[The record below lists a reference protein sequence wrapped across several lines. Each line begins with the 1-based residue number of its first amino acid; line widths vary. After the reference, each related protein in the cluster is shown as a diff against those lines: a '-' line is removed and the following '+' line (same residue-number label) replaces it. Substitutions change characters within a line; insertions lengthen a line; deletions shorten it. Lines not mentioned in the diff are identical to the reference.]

1 MLKLKQYQDH
11 ALTALTHFL
20 QACRTT
26 SIENAFKAELAAQ
39 NRADEPYQAIFG
51 DIPSVCLRIPTGG
64 GKTLMAAHAVALA
77 GKAVQDSDTPV
88 ALWLTPSDMIRT
100 QTMDALSDVRHP
112 YRQAMAEHFGDKIQV
127 CDLESL
133 QTVSPHDIGKTCI
146 VVVATIQSFNVTNTA
161 KRNVYSFFEEL
172 APHFDHVPTS
182 IRDGLEKVSENDLE
196 SQPYLTIKDVGR
208 IKHSVANWLHM
219 QRPIVIVD
227 EAHNNRTHR
236 FFKTLGRLN
245 PGCVIELTATPVPG
259 NNVLYH
265 VSAQELKTEEMIKLP
280 IVLAEHPGGWRECL
294 QDAILTR
301 NRLELLAQKE
311 TDYVRPIALIQ
322 AESANNEATVSVVRQ
337 HLVQHENIPEEQ
349 IAIAT
354 GSEKELEGIDLFDRA
369 CKIRYVITIAALR
382 EGWDCSFAY
391 VLASLQSMSSSTAVE
406 QLLGRV
412 LRMPYAK
419 ARQQDALNKAYTH
432 IVAESFAEAAGGLKD
447 RMVQNMGFE
456 RLETASIIV
465 SQQSS
470 LLPDEDGLS
479 SAKIDQHTPKTP
491 YVSAVPDF
499 HIQVNQVPDTQHWPD
514 AVKAVVKIRPSTQ
527 GATLLLKG
535 TLDTD
540 TLAQAE
546 AFISQT
552 VTPKI
557 RESVKEQFQ
566 AHRAM
571 RQAMRAPA
579 QLGLTFALIPQL
591 CLELDGYLEVV
602 EKETLT
608 ELGDWDLLDQ
618 PVQLAGF
625 AIHESI
631 NSFEIDVNG
640 EKVKYRHIDAQQLKL
655 NDVISSVNEQDLV
668 RWLDT
673 QTRKP
678 YISQRQLQAYL
689 VKMMSY
695 LIHDRG
701 FTLTA
706 LVRARFQLAQALGK
720 EIERLRQIAMEKGF
734 QGRLIDMTVP
744 DAKDTAKYSFRF
756 EPGKYPA
763 RLFYQGSYEFNKHFY
778 PTIHDLREKTD
789 GGRTSE
795 EFLCAQAIDAHAK
808 VKLWVRNI
816 ERQPQYS
823 FWLPTSNDYFY
834 PDFVAELVDGRVLVV
849 EYKGKPYETNDD
861 SREKRQIGEQW
872 EKSSNGRCLF
882 LFAVK
887 QDEDGRSVHQQLAD
901 KLTSTHHNT

>member
-1 MLKLKQYQDH
+1 MLKLKQYQDNALA
-11 ALTALTHFL
+11 ALTQFL
-20 QACRTT
+20 QACRSV
-26 SIENAFKAELAAQ
+26 SIEDAFKAILVSQ
-39 NRADEPYQAIFG
+39 NRVNEPYQAIFK
-51 DIPSVCLRIPTGG
+51 DVPSVCLRIPTGG

-77 GKAVQDSDTPV
+77 GKAVQDSDRPI

-112 YRQAMAEHFGDKIQV
+112 YRQAMAEYFGDKIQV

-133 QTVSPHDIGKTCI
+133 QTISPHDVGKACI

-172 APHFDHVPTS
+172 APHFDNVPAS
-182 IRDGLEKVSENDLE
+182 ISEGLEKVSETDLE
-196 SQPYLTIKDVGR
+196 TQPYLTAKDIGR
-208 IKHSVANWLHM
+208 IKYSVSNWLHM

-227 EAHNNRTHR
+227 EAHNNRTDR

-245 PGCVIELTATPVPG
+245 PGCVIELTATPVAG

-280 IVLAEHPGGWRECL
+280 IVLAEHPNGWRDCL
-294 QDAILTR
+294 RDAILTR

-322 AESANNEATVSVVRQ
+322 AESVNNEATVAVVRQ
-337 HLVQHENIPEEQ
+337 HLIEQENIPEEQ
-349 IAIAT
+349 IAVAT

-369 CKIRYVITIAALR
+369 CKIRYVITVAALR

-391 VLASLQSMSSSTAVE
+391 VLASLQSMNSSTAVE
-406 QLLGRV
+406 QLLGRI
-412 LRMPYAK
+412 LRMPYART
-419 ARQQDALNKAYTH
+419 RQQEALNKAYAH
-432 IVAESFAEAAGGLKD
+432 IVAENFAEAAESLKD

-456 RLETASIIV
+456 RLETASMIIP
-465 SQQSS
+465 QQPS
-470 LLPDEDGLS
+470 LLPDGDGPGSGTTLGDYS
-479 SAKIDQHTPKTP
+479 PKTP
-491 YVSAVPDF
+491 YVPAIPDC
-499 HIQVNQVPDTQHWPD
+499 HIQLNQVPDTKHWPD
-514 AVKAVVKIRPSTQ
+514 EVKAVVEIRPSTQ

-535 TLDTD
+535 TLDTE

-552 VTPKI
+552 VPPKM

-566 AHRAM
+566 AHRAI
-571 RQAMRAPA
+571 RQALRAPA
-579 QLGLTFALIPQL
+579 QLGLSFALIPQL

-602 EKETLT
+602 EKETLSD
-608 ELGDWDLLDQ
+608 LGDWDLLDQ
-618 PVQLAGF
+618 SVQLAGF
-625 AIHESI
+625 TIHESI
-631 NSFEIDVNG
+631 NSFEIDMNG
-640 EKVKYRHIDAQQLKL
+640 EKVKYRYIDAQQLKL
-655 NDVISSVNEQDLV
+655 NDVASTVSEQDLV

-673 QTRKP
+673 ETRKQ
-678 YISQRQLQAYL
+678 YVSQLQLQAYL
-689 VKMMSY
+689 VKVVSY

-706 LVRARFQLAQALGK
+706 LVRARFQLAQAISK
-720 EIERLRQIAMEKGF
+720 EIERLRQLAMEKGF
-734 QGRLIDMTVP
+734 QGRLMEMTVP
-744 DAKDTAKYSFRF
+744 DVDDTAKYSFRF

-763 RLFYQGSYEFNKHFY
+763 RLFYHGSYEFNKHFY
-778 PTIHDLREKTD
+778 PAIHDLREKTD

-795 EFLCAQAIDAHAK
+795 EFLCARAIDTHAK
-808 VKLWVRNI
+808 VKQWVRNI

-823 FWLPTSNDYFY
+823 FWLPTSTDYFY
-834 PDFVAELVDGRVLVV
+834 PDFVAELDDGRVLAV

-861 SREKRQIGEQW
+861 SREKRQVGEQW
-872 EKSSNGRCLF
+872 EKSSGGRCLF

-887 QDEDGRSVHQQLAD
+887 QDDDGRSVHQQLAD
-901 KLTSTHHNT
+901 KLE